1 MKRRINFL
9 MIITV
14 LFFATACKK
23 EDASSKIDATKT
35 EIAPA
40 DPNALNPD
48 GTLALPKTESEKPAP
63 PADGKYPVM
72 TFEEKEYDFG
82 DIKQGDKVEHIFK
95 FKNTGKS
102 DLMITSAKASCGCTV
117 PEYPKTAIKPGMSGD
132 IKVKFDSTG
141 KKGGVSKNVTITC
154 NTENGTELLIIKTN
168 IKVSEKGA

>member
-1 MKRRINFL
+1 

-14 LFFATACKK
+14 LFLATACKK

>member
-14 LFFATACKK
+14 LFLATACKK
-23 EDASSKIDATKT
+23 EDASSKIDATKSA
-35 EIAPA
+35 IAPA
-40 DPNALNPD
+40 DPNAVNPE

-72 TFEEKEYDFG
+72 TFEETEYDFG

-95 FKNTGKS
+95 FKNTGES
-102 DLMITSAKASCGCTV
+102 DLLISNAKASCGCTV
-117 PEYPKTAIKPGMSGD
+117 PEYPKTAVKSGETGE
-132 IKVKFDSTG
+132 IKVKFNSEG
-141 KKGGVSKNVTITC
+141 KRGQTLKTITISC
-154 NTENGTELLIIKTN
+154 NTTSGSEILKIKTN